1 MQTPE
6 QGRITTLR
14 YGELF
19 VFVWVV
25 RDHDNIEVKGKVVF
39 YLVSDKKSSW
49 GLAEKASGRWM
60 ASLRETIHP

>member
-1 MQTPE
+1 M
-6 QGRITTLR
+6 
-14 YGELF
+14 
-19 VFVWVV
+19 WVV